1 MAHQQTIKFRIRQ
14 DGIVE
19 EIVEGCTGP
28 SCELLT
34 ENIEK
39 ALGQLQY
46 REPTADRYSSQE
58 QVVLN
63 QENNVPL

>member
-19 EIVEGCTGP
+19 EIVEGCNGR

-46 REPTADRYSSQE
+46 REPTADMYSLEE
-58 QVVLN
+58 QVVLT